1 MNTDAFR
8 ALDDYLTN
16 GNSNYLEIYTLSGQM
31 YYSQDNGNTWFKEG
45 STTAIT
51 LGALRS
57 LMDTR
62 MIKSIESDDGTV
74 WSIPGTVDREEYIG
88 SITSRPYV
96 DNRSSD
102 DCSVCLLP
110 LDTDICKLSNPRCPH
125 VFHCDCINNWVNS
138 RGGQISCPLCR
149 QIAHDIVPVVY
160 TSFGKKKRTAHGART
175 RGLISEIRYLR
186 SL

>member
-8 ALDDYLTN
+8 ALDRYLTN
-16 GNSNYLEIYTLSGQM
+16 GNSNYIEIYTLSGQM
-31 YYSQDNGNTWFKEG
+31 YYSQDRGITWFKEG
-45 STTAIT
+45 STNAIT

-57 LMDTR
+57 LMHTR

-102 DCSVCLLP
+102 DCSVCLSP
-110 LDTDICKLSNPRCPH
+110 LDTDICKLSNQRCPH

-160 TSFGKKKRTAHGART
+160 TSFGKKKRVSLI
-175 RGLISEIRYLR
+175 GLKRDLGYLR
-186 SL
+186 KA